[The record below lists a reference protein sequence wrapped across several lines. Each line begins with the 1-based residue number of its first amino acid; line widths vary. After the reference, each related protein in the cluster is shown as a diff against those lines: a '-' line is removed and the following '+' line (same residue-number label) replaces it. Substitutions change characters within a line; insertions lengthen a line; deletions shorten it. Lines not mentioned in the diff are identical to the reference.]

1 MTAVAS
7 KQSANGGGDVAE
19 QLTIDQLA
27 QLTGM
32 TVRNIRAHQS
42 RGLLPPPE
50 VRARTGYY
58 GPDHVARIKLI
69 QEMQAEGYNLKA
81 IERLVQGA
89 TGAAEEALGFKRAL
103 LAPFG
108 DEQPEY
114 VTQDELDRRFKGPFE
129 PKVLR
134 KVEKLGLLRPLG
146 DGRFEVP
153 SPTLLRAGEELVEL
167 GVEMTH
173 VLAVAEQVL
182 RHSRSVAQAFVRLFV
197 DDVLDGLPPSGS
209 DASAEWA
216 RLRDALEKLRPLAS
230 DALMAA
236 FQQTMT
242 EETERRFTRVLDK

>member
-1 MTAVAS
+1 MTHVA
-7 KQSANGGGDVAE
+7 QRESASADGAAE

-27 QLTGM
+27 QRTGM

-81 IERLVQGA
+81 IERLIQGA
-89 TGAAEEALGFKRAL
+89 TGAVEEALGFKRAL
-103 LAPFG
+103 LTPFG

-114 VTQDELDRRFKGPFE
+114 VTQEELDRRFKGPFE
-129 PKVLR
+129 DKVLR
-134 KVEKLGLLRPLG
+134 KSLKLGLLRPLG
-146 DGRFEVP
+146 EGRFEVP
-153 SPTLLRAGEELVEL
+153 SPTLLRAGEELVNL
-167 GVEMTH
+167 GVDITH

-182 RHSRSVAQAFVRLFV
+182 RHSRAVAQAFVRLFV
-197 DDVLDGLPPSGS
+197 EDVFGPLPPAGS

-216 RLRDALEKLRPLAS
+216 RLRDALERLRPLAS

-242 EETERRFTRVLDK
+242 DETERRFTRVLDK

>member
-1 MTAVAS
+1 MA
-7 KQSANGGGDVAE
+7 QQENGSE

-27 QLTGM
+27 QRTGM

-58 GPDHVARIKLI
+58 GSDHVARIKLI

-89 TGAAEEALGFKRAL
+89 TGAVEEALGFKRAL

-108 DEQPEY
+108 DEEPEY
-114 VTQDELDRRFKGPFE
+114 LTQDELDERFNGPFE
-129 PKVLR
+129 EKVLR
-134 KVEKLGLLRPLG
+134 KALKLELLRPLG

-153 SPTLLRAGEELVEL
+153 SPTLLRAGEELVNL
-167 GVEMTH
+167 GVDITH
-173 VLAVAEQVL
+173 VLAVAEQVM
-182 RHSRSVAQAFVRLFV
+182 RHSRAVAQAFVRVFT
-197 DDVLDGLPPSGS
+197 DDVLGPLPPPGTDDS
-209 DASAEWA
+209 SAEWT
-216 RLRDALEKLRPLAS
+216 RLREALERLRPLAS
-230 DALMAA
+230 DALLAA

-242 EETERRFTRVLDK
+242 DETEKRFTRVLDK

>member
-1 MTAVAS
+1 MA
-7 KQSANGGGDVAE
+7 QQDSANGGE

-27 QLTGM
+27 QRTGM

-42 RGLLPPPE
+42 RGLLPPPQ

-58 GPDHVARIKLI
+58 GSDHVARIKLI

-89 TGAAEEALGFKRAL
+89 TGAVEEALGFKRAL

-114 VTQDELDRRFKGPFE
+114 VTQEELDERFNGPFE
-129 PKVLR
+129 EKVLR
-134 KVEKLGLLRPLG
+134 KSVKLNLLRPLG

-153 SPTLLRAGEELVEL
+153 SPTLLRAGEELVNL
-167 GVEMTH
+167 GVDITH
-173 VLAVAEQVL
+173 VLAVAEQVV
-182 RHSRSVAQAFVRLFV
+182 RHSRAVAQAFVRVFV
-197 DDVLDGLPPSGS
+197 DDVLGPLPQPG
-209 DASAEWA
+209 DDDTSAEWA
-216 RLRDALEKLRPLAS
+216 RLQEAIERLRPLAS
-230 DALMAA
+230 DALLAA

-242 EETERRFTRVLDK
+242 YETEKRFNRVLDK

>member
-1 MTAVAS
+1 MQAMA
-7 KQSANGGGDVAE
+7 QQENGGE
-19 QLTIDQLA
+19 QLTIDELA
-27 QLTGM
+27 QRTGM

-58 GPDHVARIKLI
+58 GSDHVTRIKLI

-89 TGAAEEALGFKRAL
+89 TGAVEEALGFKRAL

-114 VTQDELDRRFKGPFE
+114 VTQDELDERFNGPFE
-129 PKVLR
+129 EKVLR
-134 KVEKLGLLRPLG
+134 KALKLGLLRPLG

-153 SPTLLRAGEELVEL
+153 SPTLLRAGEELVSL
-167 GVEMTH
+167 GVDITH
-173 VLAVAEQVL
+173 VLAVAEQVM
-182 RHSRSVAQAFVRLFV
+182 RHSRAVAQAFVRVFV
-197 DDVLDGLPPSGS
+197 DDVLGPLPPPSGDDS
-209 DASAEWA
+209 SAEWA
-216 RLRDALEKLRPLAS
+216 RLREALERLRPLAS
-230 DALMAA
+230 DALLAA

-242 EETERRFTRVLDK
+242 DETEKRFTRVLDK

>member
-1 MTAVAS
+1 MA
-7 KQSANGGGDVAE
+7 QQENGGE

-27 QLTGM
+27 QRTGM

-58 GPDHVARIKLI
+58 GSDHVARIKLI

-89 TGAAEEALGFKRAL
+89 TGAVEEALGFKRAL

-108 DEQPEY
+108 DEEPEY
-114 VTQDELDRRFKGPFE
+114 VTQDELDERFNGPFE
-129 PKVLR
+129 EKVLR
-134 KVEKLGLLRPLG
+134 KALKLELLRPLG

-153 SPTLLRAGEELVEL
+153 SPTLLRAGEELVNL
-167 GVEMTH
+167 GVDITH
-173 VLAVAEQVL
+173 VLAVAEQVM
-182 RHSRSVAQAFVRLFV
+182 RHSRAVAQAFVRVFT
-197 DDVLDGLPPSGS
+197 DDVLGPLPPPGTDDS
-209 DASAEWA
+209 SAEWT
-216 RLRDALEKLRPLAS
+216 RLNEALERLRPLAS
-230 DALMAA
+230 DALLAA

-242 EETERRFTRVLDK
+242 DETEKRFTRVLDK

>member
-1 MTAVAS
+1 MGA
-7 KQSANGGGDVAE
+7 QQANGGE

-27 QLTGM
+27 QRTGM

-42 RGLLPPPE
+42 RGLLPPPQ

-58 GPDHVARIKLI
+58 GSDHVARIKLI

-89 TGAAEEALGFKRAL
+89 TGAVEEALGFKREL

-114 VTQDELDRRFKGPFE
+114 VTQEELDERFNGPFE
-129 PKVLR
+129 EKVLR
-134 KVEKLGLLRPLG
+134 KAVKLGLLRPLG

-153 SPTLLRAGEELVEL
+153 SPTLMRAGEELVNL
-167 GVEMTH
+167 GVDITH

-182 RHSRSVAQAFVRLFV
+182 RHSRAVAQSFVRVFV
-197 DDVLDGLPPSGS
+197 DDVLGPLPPPDTDDS
-209 DASAEWA
+209 SAEWA
-216 RLRDALEKLRPLAS
+216 RLREALERLRPLAS
-230 DALMAA
+230 DALLAA

-242 EETERRFTRVLDK
+242 DETEKRFTRVLDK